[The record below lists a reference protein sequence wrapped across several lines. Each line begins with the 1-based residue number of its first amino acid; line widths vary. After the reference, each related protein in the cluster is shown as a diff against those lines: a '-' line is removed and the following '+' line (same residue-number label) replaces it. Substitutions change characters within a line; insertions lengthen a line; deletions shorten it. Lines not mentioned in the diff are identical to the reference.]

1 MAETLEQLLSTSG
14 LPVPMQQ
21 KIHSAY
27 FEADKP
33 ETFNRKL
40 KEFGLDYNTRDKYW
54 QAFRS
59 ELLSQEA
66 EAPAAPASGPMGPPE
81 TKDTNYLS
89 GFLKTAAGSTVDQ
102 IVGGAGSL
110 MKVAGDLVDSED
122 LKRIGE
128 DYEVLG
134 KQGRKAFTGNLPEVQ
149 STSQIGAAALADPN
163 WWVQS
168 SGEGLGSILGVL
180 GVGGISKKVAN
191 GLIKSGRVKGKLA
204 NWVLNNADS
213 ISGAGYEALM
223 DAAQTYNEGRSKGL
237 DKQTALSAGLAN
249 GVSTAALSYL
259 GDKAGIF
266 NPAKM
271 GATKRFFRTGLIEG
285 ATEGLQQI
293 PSNII
298 ASVSGADPNRS
309 MLAGVPESVVGGF
322 TGGSV
327 GGPIGGMIANLGSAP
342 AAQQSQQTQQAAP
355 PPTPS
360 PAPAPAATVQ
370 PASTQAAPVAP
381 APPPAAPSQAPATA
395 PPPNPAA
402 PPMAAPAIS
411 MAIDPAIVKVIQ
423 DTLPPIEAQRYMD
436 LYDIANSGRYN
447 FAQEDQAQQ
456 EMQQMEAALT
466 DEQRAILL
474 GQAEVQ
480 PLAPPVDLA
489 GGSVPQAG
497 ASPASPEGQQAV
509 PGQESAVPVGLPA
522 PQAEQPVQPVPA
534 QPGLEGAGAPESSPQ
549 VEAGVGSPEPTG
561 LAARPVGRKGKSFT
575 PTQRVIPYELVLVD
589 ADDIRS
595 SFEPGYREELQPR
608 DTDRVG
614 SEGRILQRQ
623 GDLTYLGMSPS
634 PEAGNGTP
642 WIDSQ
647 GNVITRNHGTEAL
660 KRMYRKGAE
669 RSERYKQDLIED
681 AESQGF
687 SPEQIAS
694 LKNPIMVRRAIG
706 LTPEQE
712 VEFAKE
718 ANIPTVAKMSAS
730 EEADILAEKL
740 TGSVWD
746 AYRPSADGKP
756 NIEFVQAL
764 MQGLTGEQRSEFETA
779 DGEFNN
785 DGIRKFKQAVFAKA
799 YEDSGLLQ
807 RIAENPDDNVKR
819 ISNGLMLAAPGIA
832 ELNDRIDNGQ
842 AHQLSIA
849 QDIVDAVN
857 KFSELRKNGQSVQ
870 DWLGQT
876 DLLGR
881 PEMLEPLVAMLDQ
894 YKNSGSKIQKIL
906 DTYVQIAI
914 QQGNPNAPS
923 MFDPGKILSPKE
935 IFDAA
940 IELTTESS
948 DKAKP
953 QEAGNLVGSA
963 EAGSNPVG
971 SSDDANAQRPADPAV
986 APDVE
991 QSSVSESPGIEGA
1004 AAPAVPAEVAQ
1015 DLQELIQAVAEDLG
1029 VPEVKKLAEEK
1040 AAAEEEKPKPKKPST
1055 EPPPKRK
1062 GGTKY
1067 SAPGTA
1073 GMMADLW
1080 KGDAA
1085 KPEESKAE
1093 TPAEPKAEEP
1103 QAAEPSKESILE
1115 QLAEDAKTR
1124 AAAAKERLKKK
1135 LSGNQLNSGI
1145 DPQDL
1150 LDLADIAVEAMLR
1163 HGISFKKWA
1172 QPFIEEMGEWVKEH
1186 MNAIRDAAE
1195 EAYDKL
1201 YEAARAK
1208 LVRRSTEAKGE
1219 SDVASR
1225 TGETQ
1230 GNTDAGE
1237 VNQGQPAE
1245 VPQAVEGSGADAGE
1259 RESSPDGD
1267 AGGQASSLRSEPE
1280 EGERRQPE
1288 VGEQRSEGNPVTP
1301 PPPAKRRKE
1310 GDQAQVVT
1318 VMKEL
1323 IPPHDEDLVDP
1334 KYTNNPDP
1342 MKRMMPHQVQSTAL
1356 AMKALNDP
1364 MRGGFLL
1371 ADGPGAGK
1379 TLNAMAVAEM
1389 AAKKGKKVL
1398 IISLAQ
1404 VLKFPKGPARDTDQ
1418 PQGTFATWSKNWDIP
1433 LTRFTGQALEPGKIM
1448 LGTYENFHKALKS
1461 VDSNTLVVFDEGH
1474 ALKNVDAGSTRS
1486 LVGLDMMRKAGQ
1498 VLYMSAT
1505 PADRIGDIQYLATM
1519 GVLGSRD
1526 IDKTMKNLGFVSYKV
1541 KRGVIDPET
1550 GELMMRD
1557 GKKVT
1562 TDTVSYRSP
1571 SGKAKETLT
1580 RMKNAF
1586 KEATQAGSMIK
1597 REIPLDNYDVSFD
1610 NFELSEDQRDTL
1622 DYVEAVYNKHGYV
1635 AGKLGAVR
1643 DMALRSMLED
1653 MYVPRAVDA
1662 AMKEIE
1668 AGRKVI
1674 LFVSTISE
1682 KAIGPIVTTRLPNGD
1697 TSREKIVVYESPAV
1711 PDVLK
1716 QALAMNGLDP
1726 SKIVELHGKA
1736 KDSDGKKQT
1745 AESTMK
1751 AFNEGDAQILIATL
1765 ESGGT
1770 GLNLDDTTGK
1780 SPRTIITVTIPW
1792 GATPFIQ
1799 GLGRIDRLSTKSR
1812 AKAVT
1817 FASDHRVAQHGLGIL
1832 ANKLVTLGAIVDGVP
1847 NEILRQGAEESAGG
1861 ADDFIDASFDL
1872 GDEPQDNSPAKPKK
1886 YKKGEFPFEVV
1897 YSDQKPDYVT
1907 DAQVSDWR
1915 DRLDLPAW
1923 YFIND
1928 KEYIDPRGY
1937 LKWMM
1942 SDATN
1947 VERNAIWERSTRVSK
1962 VREKLLLGEI
1972 DDIADKL
1979 KGSDDLLEWT
1989 SNGDSKTIRFRRP
2002 YGEVSIMTQR
2012 NGRVIEATLLVN
2024 RNRMYPAGPTTTT
2037 APPPAKRQ

>member
-33 ETFNRKL
+33 ETFNNKL
-40 KEFGLDYNTRDKYW
+40 KEFGLDYSTRDKYW

-59 ELLSQEA
+59 ELLSQES
-66 EAPAAPASGPMGPPE
+66 EAPAASGPKGPPQA
-81 TKDTNYLS
+81 KDTNYPS

-122 LKRIGE
+122 LKRIGD

-134 KQGRKAFTGNLPEVQ
+134 KKGRKAFTGDLPEVQ
-149 STSQIGAAALADPN
+149 STTQIGAEALADPN
-163 WWVQS
+163 WWAQS
-168 SGEGLGSILGVL
+168 AGEGLGSILGVL

-223 DAAQTYNEGRSKGL
+223 DAAQTYNEGRAKGL
-237 DKQTALSAGLAN
+237 DKSTAFSAGLAN
-249 GVSTAALSYL
+249 GVSTAALSYV
-259 GDKAGIF
+259 GDKAGLF

-271 GATKRFFRTGLIEG
+271 GVVKSFFRKGAIEG

-298 ASVSGADPNRS
+298 ASTAGIDPDRS
-309 MLAGVPESVVGGF
+309 MMAGVPESIVGGF

-342 AAQQSQQTQQAAP
+342 AAQQAQQATAP
-355 PPTPS
+355 PPP
-360 PAPAPAATVQ
+360 PPAAGPTTTA
-370 PASTQAAPVAP
+370 PPQAAPVAP
-381 APPPAAPSQAPATA
+381 APPPSAPTQAPATA

-402 PPMAAPAIS
+402 PPVAAPAQQQ
-411 MAIDPAIVKVIQ
+411 MAIDPAIVQVIQ
-423 DTLPPIEAQRYMD
+423 ETLPPVEAQRYMD

-466 DEQRAILL
+466 DEQRAKLL

-480 PLAPPVDLA
+480 PVAPPVDLA

-497 ASPASPEGQQAV
+497 ASPAGPEGQQAPQGQQPVV
-509 PGQESAVPVGLPA
+509 PTGLPA
-522 PQAEQPVQPVPA
+522 PQAGQPVQPVPA
-534 QPGLEGAGAPESSPQ
+534 QPGMEGAGAPESSPQ
-549 VEAGVGSPEPTG
+549 VEAQPDSGVGSPEPTG

-687 SPEQIAS
+687 TPEQIAG

-740 TGSVWD
+740 TGNVWD
-746 AYRPSADGKP
+746 AYRPDASGKP

-819 ISNGLMLAAPGIA
+819 ISNGLMLAAPGLA

-842 AHQLSIA
+842 AHQLSIT
-849 QDIVDAVN
+849 QDIVDAAN
-857 KFSELRKNGQSVQ
+857 KFSELRKNGQSVK
-870 DWLGQT
+870 DWLGQV

-906 DTYVQIAI
+906 DAYVQIAI
-914 QQGNPNAPS
+914 QQGNPNTPS
-923 MFDPGKILSPKE
+923 MFDSGKILSPKE

-940 IELTTESS
+940 IELTAESS
-948 DKAKP
+948 DQAKP
-953 QEAGNLVGSA
+953 EEAGNLVGSA
-963 EAGSNPVG
+963 EAGSDPVG
-971 SSDDANAQRPADPAV
+971 GSDDANAQRPADPAV

-991 QSSVSESPGIEGA
+991 QSPVSESAGSEGA

-1015 DLQELIQAVAEDLG
+1015 DPQELIQAVADELG
-1029 VPEVKKLAEEK
+1029 IPEVKNLSEEKVAAEEK
-1040 AAAEEEKPKPKKPST
+1040 KPRTKKASA
-1055 EPPPKRK
+1055 EPPPKREK
-1062 GGTKY
+1062 Q
-1067 SAPGTA
+1067 P
-1073 GMMADLW
+1073 
-1080 KGDAA
+1080 
-1085 KPEESKAE
+1085 KAE

-1135 LSGNQLNSGI
+1135 LSGTQLNSGI

-1163 HGISFKKWA
+1163 HGIAFKKWS

-1201 YEAARAK
+1201 YEAARSK
-1208 LVRRSTEAKGE
+1208 LIKKSTGAKGE

-1225 TGETQ
+1225 TGEAQ
-1230 GNTDAGE
+1230 GNADAGE
-1237 VNQGQPAE
+1237 ANQGQPAE
-1245 VPQAVEGSGADAGE
+1245 VPQAVEGSGAVVGE

-1267 AGGQASSLRSEPE
+1267 AGGQASGVRSEPE
-1280 EGERRQPE
+1280 EGEQRQPE
-1288 VGEQRSEGNPVTP
+1288 AGEQRSEANPVTP

-1318 VMKEL
+1318 VMKDL
-1323 IPPHDEDLVDP
+1323 IPAHDEDLVDP

-1461 VDSNTLVVFDEGH
+1461 VDFNTLVVFDEGH

-1505 PADRIGDIQYLATM
+1505 PADRVRDIQYLATM

-1526 IDKTMKNLGFVSYKV
+1526 VDKTMKSLGFVSYKV

-1550 GELMMRD
+1550 GELMMMD

-1562 TDTVSYRSP
+1562 TDTVSYRAP

-1580 RMKNAF
+1580 RMTNAF
-1586 KEATQAGSMIK
+1586 KEAIMAGSMIK
-1597 REIPLDNYDVSFD
+1597 REVPLDNYDISFD
-1610 NFELSEDQRDTL
+1610 GFELNEDQKDTL

-1682 KAIGPIVTTRLPNGD
+1682 KAIGPIVTTRLPNGE
-1697 TSREKIVVYESPAV
+1697 TSREKVVVYESPAV

-1716 QALAMNGLDP
+1716 QALTMNGLDP

-1736 KDSDGKKQT
+1736 KNADGNKQT

-1751 AFNEGDAQILIATL
+1751 AFNEGDAQLLIATL

-1817 FASDHRVAQHGLGIL
+1817 FASDHRVSQHGLGIL

-1847 NEILRQGAEESAGG
+1847 NEILKQGAEESQNG
-1861 ADDFIDASFDL
+1861 DFIDWSFDA
-1872 GDEPQDNSPAKPKK
+1872 GYESKEEIKPKK
-1886 YKKGEFPFEVV
+1886 YKKGEFPFEAAFME
-1897 YSDQKPDYVT
+1897 QRPDYVT
-1907 DAQVSDWR
+1907 DAQVADWR

-1928 KEYIDPRGY
+1928 KQYIDPKGY

-1942 SDATN
+1942 GEAVN
-1947 VERNAIWERSTRVSK
+1947 VERNTIWERSSRVSLAK
-1962 VREKLLLGEI
+1962 ERPLMQEV
-1972 DDIADKL
+1972 DHIATEL
-1979 KGSDDLLEWT
+1979 VGSEDLLEYT
-1989 SNGDSKTIRFRRP
+1989 ARGSDKTLRFRRP
-2002 YGEVSIMTQR
+2002 YGEVTIITQR
-2012 NGRVIEATLLVN
+2012 NGRVLEAKLIVN
-2024 RNRMYPAGPTTTT
+2024 RNNMYPAGPVTTT